1 MAVTTDDL
9 HTLQTLAPNA
19 EVFVDSATKQP
30 MELYFPPHKS
40 DIPAKCAQLAHRFG
54 AVVQKKWTPKALVL
68 IDPDAK
74 PDLGSVPRN
83 TTFYSISFVKDR
95 IVSGPKVK
103 IAKYVCETNPT
114 ISPRLNAP
122 AAAAAAAAAESAG
135 KAELLARIEAHLKQ
149 QWRTEGE
156 AFRTLADELGG
167 KQDAA
172 ALRQLWRAH
181 HPPAAAELSERRAP
195 NGGTKR
201 ALRVEEAEGEGEAER
216 PSQRAARAHSAA
228 HDDEAAAAAAAV
240 GASEEEVQLA
250 GDWIKRL
257 AREARVHPNVVTYA
271 LYVYSG
277 RLRPAREF
285 LLHRPPAE
293 ARWSAADDE
302 RLLSPDGEAVHQLI
316 QARGDKAVH
325 ARLRWLEGR

>member
-9 HTLQTLAPNA
+9 HTLLTLAPNA
-19 EVFVDSATKQP
+19 EVFVDTATKQP

-74 PDLGSVPRN
+74 PDLGSVPKN
-83 TTFYSISFVKDR
+83 TTFYSIAFVKDR
-95 IVSGPKVK
+95 IVSGPRVK
-103 IAKYVCETNPT
+103 IGRYVTETIPT
-114 ISPRLNAP
+114 ISRAP
-122 AAAAAAAAAESAG
+122 AAAAAESEG
-135 KAELLARIEAHLKQ
+135 EAELLARIEAHLKR
-149 QWRTEGE
+149 QWQSEGE
-156 AFRTLADELGG
+156 AFRTLAAELGG
-167 KQDAA
+167 KHDAA
-172 ALRQLWRAH
+172 ALRQLWRTH
-181 HPPAAAELSERRAP
+181 HPRHPPAAAELSERRAP

-201 ALRVEEAEGEGEAER
+201 ALRVEEAEGEGEGER

-228 HDDEAAAAAAAV
+228 HDDEAAAAEV
-240 GASEEEVQLA
+240 GASEAEVRVA
-250 GDWIKRL
+250 REWIERL

-277 RLRPAREF
+277 QLRPAREF

-302 RLLSPDGEAVHQLI
+302 RLLSPDGTGDAVNQLI
-316 QARGDKAVH
+316 QARGENAVN